1 METDYLNLDNIE
13 TGSLGVSNT
22 ETQLLGR
29 ANTKKPTRDD
39 KKKSFT
45 FKDIESHLP
54 FVGNIKLIHY
64 TRINLHKHSL
74 VLDGTES
81 LS

>member
-13 TGSLGVSNT
+13 TDSLGVSNT

-39 KKKSFT
+39 KEKNH
-45 FKDIESHLP
+45 SHS
-54 FVGNIKLIHY
+54 K
-64 TRINLHKHSL
+64 T
-74 VLDGTES
+74 
-81 LS
+81 